1 MTMTRRQA
9 LGAGA
14 ASAAIAFVAPA
25 AATEA
30 EPFARAVDEGLAYFR
45 RRAEEQRALARAL
58 TEAVAA
64 RDLAR
69 ARTAYVAARPP
80 YEEIEVLAASFPE
93 RDADI
98 DARPYAFAGG
108 DTDPDF
114 KGFHKVEGLI
124 FRDEDLDAARP
135 VAEELEG
142 SLEELVRDL
151 ATRENFS
158 AKKTFEGL
166 QALANEIGAKK
177 ISSEEETWSDRSL
190 LIFRYNLVG
199 IDSQFRPFAAALAA
213 KNAAAADGVA
223 RAYKQTAAAVDAVYG
238 ERARRPPLF
247 VGAGRRAPRG
257 GAGRLRLSRRPR
269 EGGRDARAG
278 LTQAIP
284 VPVHAAEPEPAAA
297 RPRRPTAAPTAA
309 RDRRGRD
316 PAGRG
321 RGRPAPQRRA
331 LPAAHHRQQQA
342 HPDQVGVNP

>member
-1 MTMTRRQA
+1 M
-9 LGAGA
+9 
-14 ASAAIAFVAPA
+14 AFAAPA

-30 EPFARAVDEGLAYFR
+30 DPLATAVDEGLAYFR
-45 RRAEEQRALARAL
+45 RRAEEQRGLARAL

-69 ARTAYVAARPP
+69 ARTAYIAARPP

-98 DARPYAFAGG
+98 DARPYAFEGG

-124 FRDEDLDAARP
+124 FRDEDLDAAWP
-135 VAEELEG
+135 VAQELQG

-151 ATRENFS
+151 AARENFS

-199 IDSQFRPFAAALAA
+199 IDSQFRPFAAALAG
-213 KNAAAADGVA
+213 KNAVAADGVA
-223 RAYKQTAAAVDAVYG
+223 RAYRQAAAAVDAVYG
-238 ERARRPPLF
+238 GEPGGRPYSS
-247 VGAGRRAPRG
+247 VRVAERRAIVQC
-257 GAGRLRLSRRPR
+257 AYAY
-269 EGGRDARAG
+269 RDALAK
-278 LTQAIP
+278 
-284 VPVHAAEPEPAAA
+284 AAE
-297 RPRRPTAAPTAA
+297 TLGL
-309 RDRRGRD
+309 D
-316 PAGRG
+316 
-321 RGRPAPQRRA
+321 
-331 LPAAHHRQQQA
+331 
-342 HPDQVGVNP
+342 

>member
-1 MTMTRRQA
+1 MIMTTMTMTRRQA
-9 LGAGA
+9 LHVGA

-30 EPFARAVDEGLAYFR
+30 DPFATAVDEGLAYFR
-45 RRAEEQRALARAL
+45 RRAEEQRGLARVL

-64 RDLAR
+64 RNLAR

-98 DARPYAFAGG
+98 DARPYAFEGG

-114 KGFHKVEGLI
+114 KGSHKVEGLI

-135 VAEELEG
+135 VAQELEG

-151 ATRENFS
+151 AARENFSAARENFS

-199 IDSQFRPFAAALAA
+199 IDSQFRPFAAALAG
-213 KNAAAADGVA
+213 KNAVAADGVA
-223 RAYKQTAAAVDAVYG
+223 RAYRQAAAAVDAVYG
-238 ERARRPPLF
+238 DEPGGRPYSS
-247 VGAGRRAPRG
+247 VRVAERRAIVQ
-257 GAGRLRLSRRPR
+257 GAYAY
-269 EGGRDARAG
+269 RDALAK
-278 LTQAIP
+278 
-284 VPVHAAEPEPAAA
+284 AAE
-297 RPRRPTAAPTAA
+297 TLGL
-309 RDRRGRD
+309 D
-316 PAGRG
+316 
-321 RGRPAPQRRA
+321 
-331 LPAAHHRQQQA
+331 
-342 HPDQVGVNP
+342 

>member
-1 MTMTRRQA
+1 MIMTRRQA
-9 LGAGA
+9 LHAGA

-25 AATEA
+25 AAAEA
-30 EPFARAVDEGLAYFR
+30 DPFARAVDEGLAYFR

-98 DARPYAFAGG
+98 DARPYAFEGG

-135 VAEELEG
+135 VAQELEG

-151 ATRENFS
+151 AARENFS

-190 LIFRYNLVG
+190 LIFRYSLVG
-199 IDSQFRPFAAALAA
+199 IDSQFRPFAGALAG

-223 RAYKQTAAAVDAVYG
+223 RAYRQAAAAVDAVYG
-238 ERARRPPLF
+238 GEPGGRPYSS
-247 VGAGRRAPRG
+247 VRTAERRAIVQ
-257 GAGRLRLSRRPR
+257 GAYAY
-269 EGGRDARAG
+269 RDALAK
-278 LTQAIP
+278 
-284 VPVHAAEPEPAAA
+284 AAE
-297 RPRRPTAAPTAA
+297 TL
-309 RDRRGRD
+309 GL
-316 PAGRG
+316 G
-321 RGRPAPQRRA
+321 
-331 LPAAHHRQQQA
+331 
-342 HPDQVGVNP
+342 